1 MNENPNY
8 SLLREVLERA
18 YQQSE
23 SGKGKERHANDKA
36 FERQPILEIGRMVGP
51 GYEIG
56 QAMKKGQEAFGMF
69 TRLDFD
75 RAVAELLGT
84 IVYAAGA
91 IVLIEEIARDNAA
104 KAKPADTTGQR
115 AVRDP
120 EHGRFVKADTDPA
133 QRLRDIASG
142 RPVMGTVTSLAEQ
155 AVARATDP
163 TNDRT

>member
-18 YQQSE
+18 YAQSE

-75 RAVAELLGT
+75 RAVAELLGA

-91 IVLIEEIARDNAA
+91 IVLIEEISRDNAA
-104 KAKPADTTGQR
+104 KAKPADTAKQAGAAR
-115 AVRDP
+115 
-120 EHGRFVKADTDPA
+120 ENDPA
-133 QRLRDIASG
+133 QRLRDLASG
-142 RPVMGTVTSLAEQ
+142 RPVAGTVTSLAEQ

-163 TNDRT
+163 INGRA

>member
-18 YQQSE
+18 YAQSE

-75 RAVAELLGT
+75 RAVNELLGT

-91 IVLIEEIARDNAA
+91 IVLIEEISRDNAA
-104 KAKPADTTGQR
+104 KAKPADT
-115 AVRDP
+115 
-120 EHGRFVKADTDPA
+120 KATPFRKPDEPDAAT
-133 QRLRDIASG
+133 RLRDLASG
-142 RPVMGTVTSLAEQ
+142 RPVAGTVTSLAEA
-155 AVARATDP
+155 AVSRAVSGESTDG
-163 TNDRT
+163 R